1 VYWDTNDA
9 GQRIQLSSTSVFNAI
24 DDVMNKRVTAK
35 NSENFVERMARVRVP
50 ERDVVRSAHKLPS
63 IQYLS
68 NKLSGLEQM
77 VVGNPIR
84 SVLFLLSFCGMLAWG
99 LIRLLK
105 DDGMLEGPP
114 APGGNEKRRRVD

>member
-50 ERDVVRSAHKLPS
+50 EHDAVRSAHKFLS
-63 IQYLS
+63 I
-68 NKLSGLEQM
+68 
-77 VVGNPIR
+77 
-84 SVLFLLSFCGMLAWG
+84 
-99 LIRLLK
+99 
-105 DDGMLEGPP
+105 
-114 APGGNEKRRRVD
+114 